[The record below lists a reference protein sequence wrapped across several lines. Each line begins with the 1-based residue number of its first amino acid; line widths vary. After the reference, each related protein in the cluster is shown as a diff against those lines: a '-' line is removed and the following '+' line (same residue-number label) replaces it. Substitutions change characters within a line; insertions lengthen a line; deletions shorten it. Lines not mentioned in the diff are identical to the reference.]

1 MGVSPRRGSGKRLLL
16 CACASLTLT
25 ASATA
30 ALPKLAGRDVL
41 TGKTL
46 SIDTFRGEPV
56 FVNFWGSWCDGCQAE
71 ARTLASFARAHKR
84 QVGFFGVDVIDS
96 RTGARAFYDRYD
108 TDYPSVWDPRGRL
121 AGAWTRGTP
130 TTLVFNARHKLVL
143 RIEGPAT
150 RAKLKA
156 ALARATRR

>member
-1 MGVSPRRGSGKRLLL
+1 M
-16 CACASLTLT
+16 LTG
-25 ASATA
+25 SATA

-41 TGKTL
+41 TGKAV
-46 SIDTFRGEPV
+46 SIDTFRGKPV
-56 FVNFWGSWCDGCQAE
+56 FVSFWGSWCDGCRTE

-84 QVGFFGVDVIDS
+84 EVAFLGVDVIDS

-108 TDYPSVWDPRGRL
+108 IDYPSVWDPRGRL

-130 TTLVFNARHKLVL
+130 TTLVFNARHKLVQ

-150 RAKLKA
+150 PAKLTT